1 MAMYDNDD
9 IIQTSFDATFLS
21 EYLIQAQ
28 WAEFVELKKIITE
41 VADQKQAPISILDIG
56 IGNARIPRHL
66 CGIKEIWDRIAFY
79 DGTDNAQACV
89 ELSRRE
95 IENLHIQNKVSAYF
109 FDATNLGQWGK
120 RYDLVIMTWFTA
132 GNFYPK
138 DFPFDSYQ
146 ALDAKL
152 DLGKNERFETIF
164 KNAYGLLNPGGEIVI
179 GSCYIENDGTRQK
192 QEASYIK
199 MGLTIITDNHDSF
212 TATKEGF
219 WSQRFTKEKLLS
231 YLHFVD
237 PAKISFTPLDTY
249 EYAMQV
255 RIRK

>member
-1 MAMYDNDD
+1 MAG
-9 IIQTSFDATFLS
+9 Q
-21 EYLIQAQ
+21 
-28 WAEFVELKKIITE
+28 KK
-41 VADQKQAPISILDIG
+41 APVSILDIG
-56 IGNARIPRHL
+56 IGNARIPKHL
-66 CGIKEIWDRIAFY
+66 CGIKEIWDKIALY
-79 DGTDNAQACV
+79 DGTDNAQACID
-89 ELSRRE
+89 LSRRE
-95 IENLHIQNKVSAYF
+95 IENFHLQNKVSAYF
-109 FDATNLGQWGK
+109 FDATNLGHWGK
-120 RYDLVIMTWFTA
+120 RYDLVIATWFTA

-146 ALDAKL
+146 ELDEKL
-152 DLGKNERFETIF
+152 DLDKNEKFEIIF

-179 GSCYIENDGTRQK
+179 GSCYIDNDSTRKK
-192 QEASYIK
+192 QEESYLK
-199 MGLTIITDNHDSF
+199 MGMTIITDKHDSF

-249 EYAMQV
+249 NYAMQV